1 MSLINAADVEAS
13 IGIPKIVSGT
23 VVGTA
28 KQQKRKL
35 KKSILRGIN
44 VGVTNFIEKFIRDV
58 VAKDTG
64 TLRAGIEAQIRTAV
78 ITALANVSASTSKFC
93 FDIEF
98 PGFPEYAEYHLDGTF
113 GGTYAD
119 PTTEDTRPTTLE
131 ELAKEAEKYIYV
143 AVIQEFKTQ
152 GYDFTAQDC
161 RG

>member
-1 MSLINAADVEAS
+1 MSLVNSADVEAT
-13 IGIPKIVSGT
+13 IRIPKIVSGS

-44 VGVTNFIEKFIRDV
+44 AGVTVFIEKFIRDV

-64 TLRAGIEAQIRTAV
+64 TLRAGLEATIRTAV
-78 ITALANVSASTSKFC
+78 ITALANVSASSEKFC

-98 PGFPEYAEYHLDGTF
+98 PGYPEYAEYHLDGTF

-131 ELAKEAEKYIYV
+131 ELAKEAEGYIY
-143 AVIQEFKTQ
+143 AAIIQEFKTK
-152 GYDFTAQDC
+152 GYDFTAGDC